1 MFEWTGS
8 EELTQIN
15 IAEHLSPFVVHK
27 TDFDIQEMIKMQAIL
42 AKNPDI
48 TTKELRQL
56 LEYPNTMLRLLLGY
70 KDQVTGIGRNTFL
83 LN

>member
-1 MFEWTGS
+1 
-8 EELTQIN
+8 
-15 IAEHLSPFVVHK
+15 
-27 TDFDIQEMIKMQAIL
+27 MIKVQAIL

-48 TTKELRQL
+48 TTKDLRQL

-83 LN
+83 LK

>member
-1 MFEWTGS
+1 M
-8 EELTQIN
+8 
-15 IAEHLSPFVVHK
+15 VHK